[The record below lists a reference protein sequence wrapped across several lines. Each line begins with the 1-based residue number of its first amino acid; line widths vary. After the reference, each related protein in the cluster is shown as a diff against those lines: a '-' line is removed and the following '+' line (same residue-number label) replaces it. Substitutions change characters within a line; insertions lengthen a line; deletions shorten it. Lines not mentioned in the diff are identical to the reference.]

1 MRDVMM
7 KTQRIA
13 GFVATLMVVTLI
25 AADVYAAGGH
35 GGGFPWKHWVVSIIN
50 FAIFV
55 GIVVYFAGGKI
66 QDFYANQRDGIIA
79 DRDASK
85 LLRQA
90 AEAKFEEY
98 SQRLDKL
105 DEERK
110 ELLDLYHKQ
119 GEEEKE
125 RLVADAKAQVEKMRT
140 DAELVIQQEM
150 RRAIAALEEQAVDLA
165 ITLAEKQLV
174 SKVDDGVQSQIVDA
188 YVADLNQM
196 DSNAA

>member
-1 MRDVMM
+1 M
-7 KTQRIA
+7 KTQRNIA

-25 AADVYAAGGH
+25 AADVFAAGGH
-35 GGGFPWKHWVVSIIN
+35 GGGFPWKHWGVSVVN
-50 FAIFV
+50 FVIFV
-55 GIVVYFAGGKI
+55 GIIVYFAGGKI
-66 QDFYANQRDGIIA
+66 QDFYANQRAAIIA

-90 AEAKFEEY
+90 AEEKFEEY
-98 SQRLDKL
+98 SARLDKL

-110 ELLDLYHKQ
+110 ELMDLYHKQ

-125 RLVADAKAQVEKMRT
+125 RLVADAKSQVEKMRA

-150 RRAIAALEEQAVDLA
+150 RRAVAAIEEQAVDLA
-165 ITLAEKQLV
+165 ITLAEKQLAT
-174 SKVDDGVQSQIVDA
+174 KVDDGVQSKIVDA

-196 DSNAA
+196 DSDAA